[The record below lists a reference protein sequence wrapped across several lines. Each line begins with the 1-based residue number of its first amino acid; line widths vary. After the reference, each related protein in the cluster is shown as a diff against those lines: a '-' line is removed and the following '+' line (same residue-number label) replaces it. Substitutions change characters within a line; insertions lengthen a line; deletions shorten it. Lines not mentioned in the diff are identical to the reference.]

1 MAVAKKIAYNVVVS
15 SVSKALATVLALVS
29 IGFITRYLGKEGFG
43 DYATLLAFLAFFTAI
58 ADLGLY
64 HISTRE
70 ISRVGANE
78 EKVIGN
84 IFSLRLIASLFVV
97 IISPIIIFFLPY
109 PLIVKQGIFI
119 VALSFLFSSSYQ
131 MLNGVFQKNLAMDR
145 VVLAELIGKIFQVIV
160 IIISVKLKLSLLWI
174 ISSLLCYMIVSF
186 SIVFFWS
193 KRYIRFKLQF
203 DFDYWKD
210 FLKESLPMGAVAIIT
225 FMYFKMDTLML
236 SFMKSNADVGIYNA
250 AYKVLENITFFPA
263 MVAGLMM
270 PIFSKNIFLNRKE
283 FEIVANKTF
292 KFFLVIVIP
301 LIVGV
306 LFLSDGVIGVISGS
320 GFSESAS
327 VLRILVFALALIFFG
342 HFFNIILIVGNLQKK
357 LMLIL
362 SLAAVVNISLNYF
375 FIPKFSYL
383 ASAWTS
389 VLTELIV
396 VIFTAIM
403 VFIKI
408 KYFPRVEKIWGLL
421 LAGILMGVF
430 LAVFRNLNF
439 FVLILSSTAI
449 YFVFIWIFDVVKT
462 SEIISLISKKGIQ
475 EYEELS

>member
-15 SVSKALATVLALVS
+15 SVSKALATILALVS

-70 ISRVGANE
+70 ISRVGADE

-84 IFSLRLIASLFVV
+84 IFSLRLVASSFIL

-109 PLIVKQGIFI
+109 PLMVKQGIFI

-145 VVLAELIGKIFQVIV
+145 VVLAELIGKVVQVAV

-174 ISSLLCYMIVSF
+174 ISSLLCYMVVSF
-186 SIVFFWS
+186 SLVFFWS
-193 KRYIRFKLQF
+193 RRYIKFKLQF
-203 DFDYWKD
+203 DFSYWKA

-225 FMYFKMDTLML
+225 FLYFKMDTLML

-263 MVAGLMM
+263 MVVGLVM
-270 PIFSKNIFLNRKE
+270 PILAKNIFLDKKE
-283 FEIVANKTF
+283 FQNVANKTF
-292 KFFLVIVIP
+292 KFFLILVVPLVI
-301 LIVGV
+301 GT
-306 LFLSDGVIGVISGS
+306 LFLSDGIIGVISGS
-320 GFSESAS
+320 GFSESAD

-342 HFFNIILIVGNLQKK
+342 HFFNILLIVGNLQKK
-357 LMLIL
+357 LMIIL

-375 FIPKFSYL
+375 FIPQFSYL
-383 ASAWTS
+383 ASAWAS

-396 VIFTAIM
+396 VFFTAIM
-403 VFIKI
+403 VFTKI
-408 KYFPRVEKIWGLL
+408 KYFPKIEKFWGLL
-421 LAGILMGVF
+421 LAGLLMALF
-430 LAVFRNLNF
+430 LTAFKNINF
-439 FVLILSSTAI
+439 FLLIVSSATL
-449 YFVFIWIFDVVKT
+449 YFIFIWIFDVVKT
-462 SEIISLISKKGIQ
+462 SEILSLISKRGIQ
-475 EYEELS
+475 EYEELP

>member
-1 MAVAKKIAYNVVVS
+1 MVVAKKIAYNVVVS
-15 SVSKALATVLALVS
+15 SVAKALATILALVS

-43 DYATLLAFLAFFTAI
+43 DYATLLAFLSFFTAI

-70 ISRVGANE
+70 ISRIGADE
-78 EKVIGN
+78 KKVIGN
-84 IFSLRLIASLFVV
+84 IFSLRLIASSLVV

-131 MLNGVFQKNLAMDR
+131 MLNGVFQKNLAMDK
-145 VVLAELIGKIFQVIV
+145 VVLAELIGKVIQVLV
-160 IIISVKLKLSLLWI
+160 IIVSVKLNLSLLWI

-186 SIVFFWS
+186 SIILFWS

-203 DFDYWKD
+203 DFSYWKE

-250 AYKVLENITFFPA
+250 AYKVLENLTFFPA

-270 PIFSKNIFLNRKE
+270 PILAKNIFLDRKE
-283 FEIVANKTF
+283 FETIANKTF
-292 KFFLVIVIP
+292 KFFLVIVVP
-301 LIVGV
+301 LVIGV

-320 GFSESAS
+320 GFSESAN

-357 LMLIL
+357 LMIIL
-362 SLAAVVNISLNYF
+362 SFAAVVNISLNYF
-375 FIPKFSYL
+375 FIPRFSYL
-383 ASAWTS
+383 ASAWAS

-396 VIFTAIM
+396 VFLTAIM
-403 VFIKI
+403 VFVKI
-408 KYFPRVEKIWGLL
+408 KYFPRVEKFWGLL
-421 LAGILMGVF
+421 LAGALMGGF
-430 LAVFRNLNF
+430 LTIFKNLNF
-439 FVLILSSTAI
+439 FVLIISSAAL
-449 YFVFIWIFDVVKT
+449 YFVLIWIFGVIKN
-462 SEIISLISKKGIQ
+462 SEITSLISKKGIQ
-475 EYEELS
+475 EYERLP

>member
-1 MAVAKKIAYNVVVS
+1 MAVAKKIAYNIVVS

-70 ISRVGANE
+70 ISRVGADE

-84 IFSLRLIASLFVV
+84 IFSLRLAASLLVV
-97 IISPIIIFFLPY
+97 VVSPAIIFFLPY
-109 PLIVKQGIFI
+109 PSIVKQGIFI

-131 MLNGVFQKNLAMDR
+131 MLNGVFQKNLAMDK
-145 VVLAELIGKIFQVIV
+145 VVLAELMGKVVQVAV

-186 SIVFFWS
+186 FIVFFWS
-193 KRYIRFKLQF
+193 RKYIKFKLQF
-203 DFDYWKD
+203 DFSYWKS
-210 FLKESLPMGAVAIIT
+210 FLKESLPLGAVAIIT
-225 FMYFKMDTLML
+225 FLYFKMDTLML

-263 MVAGLMM
+263 MVVGLVM
-270 PIFSKNIFLNRKE
+270 PILSKNIFLNKKE
-283 FEIVANKTF
+283 FQDVANKTF
-292 KFFLVIVIP
+292 KFFLIVIIP
-301 LIVGV
+301 LIVGT
-306 LFLSDGVIGVISGS
+306 LFLSEGIIGVISGS
-320 GFSESAS
+320 GFSESAV

-375 FIPKFSYL
+375 YIPKFSYL
-383 ASAWTS
+383 ASAWAS
-389 VLTELIV
+389 VITELV
-396 VIFTAIM
+396 VVFFTALM
-403 VFIKI
+403 VFMRI
-408 KYFPRVEKIWGLL
+408 KYFPKIEKFSELL
-421 LAGILMGVF
+421 LAGILMSLF
-430 LAVFRNLNF
+430 LFIFKDVNF
-439 FVLILSSTAI
+439 FVLILSSSI
-449 YFVFIWIFDVVKT
+449 LYFIFIWIFGVVTT
-462 SEIISLISKKGIQ
+462 SEILSLISKKGIQ
-475 EYEELS
+475 KYE